1 MTENQKQWLT
11 WVILTLVTLA
21 IALFFGVQYPMP
33 EQPAEPIHPIEL
45 AANFSN
51 PVDIEGSSS
60 ADAPALTFESD
71 TNTGIFRSAADTL
84 NISTGGAERLEI
96 DSSELTIVP
105 PVSCASTLTVSGKLD
120 LTDQL
125 AIAGSADEVQLAV
138 TGYTTQT
145 SDLVTLDGGL
155 VDIGGATAG
164 VADGDNDLAV
174 AGVLEV
180 DGEIEADGPIDLDD
194 NMTINGTTDEV
205 QLAVTGYTTQT
216 SDLVTFDGGLVDIGG
231 ASASVA
237 DGDDDLA
244 VAGVLE
250 VDGELEADGPIDADS
265 TVSIGSWLSLDKS
278 DFSATSGATLTPT
291 TSLVQLSSAG
301 AVSIYIADGTDEGQI
316 LILHH
321 GGGPGITIDESEFNC
336 ESGGDVVMAAS
347 DTALYIWDGAKWYHI
362 AHGDN

>member
-1 MTENQKQWLT
+1 VNTNQKQWLT

-96 DSSELTIVP
+96 DSSQLTIVP

-145 SDLVTLDGGL
+145 SDLVTFDGGL

-164 VADGDNDLAV
+164 VADGDN
-174 AGVLEV
+174 
-180 DGEIEADGPIDLDD
+180 
-194 NMTINGTTDEV
+194 
-205 QLAVTGYTTQT
+205 
-216 SDLVTFDGGLVDIGG
+216 
-231 ASASVA
+231 
-237 DGDDDLA
+237 DLA

-291 TSLVQLSSAG
+291 TSFVQLSSAG